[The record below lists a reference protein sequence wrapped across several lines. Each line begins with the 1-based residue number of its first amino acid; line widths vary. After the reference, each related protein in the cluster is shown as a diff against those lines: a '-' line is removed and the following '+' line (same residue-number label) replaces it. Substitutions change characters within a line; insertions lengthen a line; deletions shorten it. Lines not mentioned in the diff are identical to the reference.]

1 MKDKILVYIGV
12 GIVISLFLF
21 YNLYTP
27 AVHVYGPNGGS
38 KRGSKGKT
46 IFILGSVHGNE
57 PSGTKACYHLMDYLK
72 NNPPKHKVMIMPM
85 PNPLGY
91 YLDSR
96 YQMKPFNR
104 DINRNF
110 NNIGKDRVSSII
122 LEYVRQSDFIV
133 DLHEGYEY
141 HKRFSQSMGSS
152 IIPNKGKIALKIS
165 NVIVNTVNETIQDE
179 DKKFVVSNFYD
190 KEDCYLPD
198 SLACYCNRHK
208 KDYIS
213 IETTGLLTNQQPI
226 QIRVNQH
233 YVLLKGIINYI

>member
-1 MKDKILVYIGV
+1 MKDKTLLYIGV

-27 AVHVYGPNGGS
+27 QVYTYSPI
-38 KRGSKGKT
+38 KGIGINSKT

-72 NNPPKHKVMIMPM
+72 NNPPKNKVMIMPM

-110 NNIGKDRVSSII
+110 DDVGKDRISSII
-122 LEYVRQSDFIV
+122 LDYVKKADFIV

-141 HKRFSQSMGSS
+141 HKRYPKSMGSS
-152 IIPNKGKIALKIS
+152 IIPNKSKIALKVS
-165 NVIVNTVNETIQDE
+165 NSIVNTVNETIQDE
-179 DKKFVVSNFYD
+179 GKEFVVSNFYD
-190 KEDCYLPD
+190 KEDCYLSD

-213 IETTGLLTNQQPI
+213 IETTGLLDNQQPI
-226 QIRVNQH
+226 QIRVDQH
-233 YVLLKGIINYI
+233 YELLKGIINSV